1 MQFEANKL
9 DKWEALLLHLSSEV
23 SDLHIVFI
31 GSELNEENLPVE
43 VISRTRWVM
52 V

>member
-9 DKWEALLLHLSSEV
+9 DKWESLFLHLSCEI

-31 GSELNEENLPVE
+31 GSELNEENLPVD
-43 VISRTRWVM
+43 VISRTR
-52 V
+52 